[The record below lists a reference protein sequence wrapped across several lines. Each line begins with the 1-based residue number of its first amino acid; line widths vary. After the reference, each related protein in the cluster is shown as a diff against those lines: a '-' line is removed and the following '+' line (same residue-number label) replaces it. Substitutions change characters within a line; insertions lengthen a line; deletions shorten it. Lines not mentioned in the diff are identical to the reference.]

1 MRSLRF
7 CDENDNYTMEGR
19 EKYVAARGWFSYP
32 SQVTQQM
39 KKNASPIEC
48 EVSLHFP
55 YNQPICKT
63 IHDGKK
69 AIKMTARTIT

>member
-1 MRSLRF
+1 
-7 CDENDNYTMEGR
+7 MEGR
-19 EKYVAARGWFSYP
+19 EKYVARGWFSYP

-39 KKNASPIEC
+39 KKNASSIEC

-55 YNQPICKT
+55 YNQTIYNS

-69 AIKMTARTIT
+69 AMKMTARTITWQFS

>member
-7 CDENDNYTMEGR
+7 CDENDNHTMDGR
-19 EKYVAARGWFSYP
+19 EKYVARGWFSCP

-39 KKNASPIEC
+39 KKNTSPIEC
-48 EVSLHFP
+48 EVSLDFP
-55 YNQPICKT
+55 CNQTIYNS

-69 AIKMTARTIT
+69 AMKMTTRTIT